1 MAVRTRLEE
10 LARQIADRLGED
22 ERVVAVLLLGSVAQE
37 QSWQG
42 SDLDL
47 LTVVDGDVPEQAPPL
62 LVTDVE
68 GVPAQ
73 VEWASLEAFLGE
85 SGREGTRL
93 RNQLAA
99 GARAY
104 AKVLFDR
111 SGQVTEA
118 VERAREFPDATRH
131 AFRLIYVGWAGHA
144 MHAAEQYLAL
154 SRPGV
159 ALAWARRALDEVGRL
174 ALVEA
179 GVYPT
184 KAWQC
189 QLEAERPD
197 LYAEYV
203 RLVALGDGGDACRTI
218 LAHTQ
223 AEVLN
228 SLPACAAFIR
238 RAFAGCPGP
247 LSLSQLINR
256 LQTACQVE
264 FARALGPAAWGLIEQ
279 LVQHRVLARDRRPAE
294 FPTRGNGVVFDEVV
308 YAPLSE

>member
-10 LARQIADRLGED
+10 LAQQVSDRLAKD
-22 ERVVAVLLLGSVAQE
+22 ERVVGVLLLGSVAQ
-37 QSWQG
+37 QHAWDR
-42 SDLDL
+42 SDLHL
-47 LTVVDGDVPEQAPPL
+47 LVIVDGDAPEQAPPL
-62 LVTDVE
+62 LVTEVD
-68 GVPAQ
+68 GVAVQ
-73 VEWASLEAFLGE
+73 VEWGTLEAFLGE
-85 SGREGTRL
+85 GGREATRL
-93 RNQLAA
+93 RNQLAV

-111 SGQVTEA
+111 TGRITDA
-118 VERAREFPDATRH
+118 VQRAREFPEATRH

-154 SRPGV
+154 SRPEI

-174 ALVEA
+174 ALVEG

-189 QLEAERPD
+189 QLESVRPD
-197 LYAEYV
+197 LYAEYA
-203 RLVALGDGGDACRTI
+203 RLVALGDGVAACRAI
-218 LAHTQ
+218 LDRTQ

-238 RAFAGCPGP
+238 GAFEHCPGP
-247 LSLSQLINR
+247 LSLGQLVNR

-279 LVQHRVLARDRRPAE
+279 LVQHAVLAQTRRPVE

-308 YAPLSE
+308 YAPAAE

>member
-1 MAVRTRLEE
+1 MRLEE
-10 LARQIADRLGED
+10 LAQKVAERLAQD
-22 ERVVAVLLLGSVAQE
+22 ERVVGVLLLGSVAQQ
-37 QSWQG
+37 QSWEG
-42 SDLDL
+42 SDLDVL
-47 LTVVDGDVPEQAPPL
+47 AIVGGDAPEQAPPL
-62 LVTDVE
+62 LVTEVE

-73 VEWASLEAFLGE
+73 VEWGTLEAFLGE
-85 SGREGTRL
+85 GGREGTRL
-93 RNQLAA
+93 RNQLAI

-104 AKVLFDR
+104 ARVLFDR
-111 SGQVTEA
+111 TGQVTEA
-118 VERAREFPDATRH
+118 VARAREFHEATRH
-131 AFRLIYVGWAGHA
+131 AFRFIYVGWAGHA
-144 MHAAEQYLAL
+144 LHAAQQYLAL
-154 SRPGV
+154 ARPGI

-189 QLEAERPD
+189 QLEAVRPD

-203 RLVALGDGGDACRTI
+203 RLVALGDGAEACHEI
-218 LAHTQ
+218 LAHVR

-228 SLPACAAFIR
+228 SLPACAEFIR
-238 RAFAGCPGP
+238 GAFENCPGP
-247 LSLSQLINR
+247 LPLTQLVNR

-279 LVQHRVLARDRRPAE
+279 LVEHGVLTRQRQRAE

-308 YAPLSE
+308 YAPA